1 MSKILT
7 YFVTAKKLS
16 INTYYHIMNKN
27 ICFYPLLLA
36 FAAFMTF
43 TTQDVYA
50 QQRVQ
55 TMRGR
60 VTDLYGKKPLEN
72 AHVINMTTLRGG
84 TTDANGF
91 FHVSA
96 AVGDSL
102 YISYVGHESISAVV
116 SLNMLQRE
124 YTTFYL
130 KTEEYQLQ
138 EVNIQAHNLS
148 GILNVDLKVLDPGF
162 ETRVVELY
170 RVKKSEDIST
180 KAANASPLNPVEF
193 IAGFFSGDKKLEK
206 MKQQNE
212 VANMLADRY
221 DRDFL
226 KKMLNLSQEEIDQL
240 LIYCREDP
248 KKALKASDLDLINS
262 LLKCKEDLEK
272 KAKQVEKEAEE
283 EEDFY

>member
-1 MSKILT
+1 
-7 YFVTAKKLS
+7 
-16 INTYYHIMNKN
+16 MNKN

-36 FAAFMTF
+36 FMACMMFMT
-43 TTQDVYA
+43 QSIYA

-72 AHVINMTTLRGG
+72 AHVINMATLRGG

-91 FHVSA
+91 FHISA

-102 YISYVGHESISAVV
+102 YISYVGHESVSAVV
-116 SLNMLQRE
+116 SLNMLKRE

-130 KTEEYQLQ
+130 KTEDYELA
-138 EVNIQAHNLS
+138 EVNIYAHHLS
-148 GILNVDLKVLDPGF
+148 GILNVDLKTLDPGF
-162 ETRVVELY
+162 ESRVVEMY
-170 RVKKSEDIST
+170 RVKKSEDI
-180 KAANASPLNPVEF
+180 NNRASRATPLNPVEF
-193 IAGFFSGDKKLEK
+193 IAGFFSGDKKMEK

-248 KKALKASDLDLINS
+248 KKALKASDLDLINA
-262 LLKCKEDLEK
+262 LLKCKEDLEN
-272 KAKQVEKEAEE
+272 KAKQAEKEETEEEE